1 MLLLPGTHVSAADVV
16 RFESLVH
23 EGTEFAQNKLREN
36 KNYAMRSAVR
46 DLRAGP
52 WRSTRGTVRMISF

>member
-1 MLLLPGTHVSAADVV
+1 MSAADVV

-23 EGTEFAQNKLREN
+23 EGTEFAQSELREN
-36 KNYAMRSAVR
+36 KNCAMLSAVR

-52 WRSTRGTVRMISF
+52 WRSTRGTVRMINF

>member
-1 MLLLPGTHVSAADVV
+1 MSAADVV